1 MSCQNEIC
9 EQYEFD
15 KQNATTG
22 GIEIVRKLSDCV
34 GSVSDRSLLR
44 QVKLFL
50 LGGGGKGDYTTTN
63 LNDEVVDEDED
74 QQNDGD

>member
-1 MSCQNEIC
+1 MSYQNEIC
-9 EQYEFD
+9 EPYEFE
-15 KQNATTG
+15 KENATTG
-22 GIEIVRKLSDCV
+22 EIEIVRKLSDCV

-50 LGGGGKGDYTTTN
+50 LGGGKGDGTTTN